1 MNLGSNARVIVG
13 GLPWSEIKEK
23 KKDPSWDK
31 ASFWKSLST
40 HDQNLMLKLI
50 DEDSRS
56 QRTEREGKNVGLRGE
71 NIEGIDNEEA
81 SLSKFSKQLTDL
93 KRNMVDNRRNISQ
106 MLTEVNN
113 FRYGMIK
120 EVQD

>member
-1 MNLGSNARVIVG
+1 
-13 GLPWSEIKEK
+13 
-23 KKDPSWDK
+23 
-31 ASFWKSLST
+31 
-40 HDQNLMLKLI
+40 MLKLI

-56 QRTEREGKNVGLRGE
+56 QRNEREAKIVGLRGE
-71 NIEGIDNEEA
+71 NNEGIDNEEA

>member
-1 MNLGSNARVIVG
+1 
-13 GLPWSEIKEK
+13 
-23 KKDPSWDK
+23 
-31 ASFWKSLST
+31 
-40 HDQNLMLKLI
+40 MLKLI

-56 QRTEREGKNVGLRGE
+56 QRNEREAKNVGLRGE
-71 NIEGIDNEEA
+71 NNEGIDNEEA

>member
-1 MNLGSNARVIVG
+1 
-13 GLPWSEIKEK
+13 
-23 KKDPSWDK
+23 
-31 ASFWKSLST
+31 
-40 HDQNLMLKLI
+40 MLKLI

-56 QRTEREGKNVGLRGE
+56 QRNEREAKNVGLRGE
-71 NIEGIDNEEA
+71 NIEDIDNEEA

-120 EVQD
+120 EVQE

>member
-1 MNLGSNARVIVG
+1 
-13 GLPWSEIKEK
+13 
-23 KKDPSWDK
+23 
-31 ASFWKSLST
+31 
-40 HDQNLMLKLI
+40 MLKLI

-56 QRTEREGKNVGLRGE
+56 QRNEREAKIVGLGGE
-71 NIEGIDNEEA
+71 NNEGIDNEEA

>member
-1 MNLGSNARVIVG
+1 
-13 GLPWSEIKEK
+13 
-23 KKDPSWDK
+23 
-31 ASFWKSLST
+31 
-40 HDQNLMLKLI
+40 MLKLI

-56 QRTEREGKNVGLRGE
+56 QRNEREAKNVGLKGG
-71 NIEGIDNEEA
+71 NNEGIDNEEA